1 MLNGVF
7 VQHIDVKVE
16 AINSSTKFHIRTI
29 NEDWAMFKRIITAS
43 VSGALLT
50 ISAAASA
57 QSAGDKSV
65 ADFYKGKQMKFII
78 RSEPGGGFDLYSRL
92 IARHIVRYI
101 PGNPSIIPQN
111 MPGAG
116 GIIAANYMGDLAP
129 KDGTHL
135 TMISQ
140 ALPMDQAL
148 GFTPNLKADL
158 RTFGWMGNLGD
169 SNMLTFTWHTSP
181 TKTIEDAK
189 KRETLMGGTGAQSI
203 SYWMPFIY
211 NAALGTKIKMIH
223 GYKSSGEMKL
233 AMQRG
238 EVEGYGGQPWVA
250 VKSSS
255 AEMVANKQ
263 FNYLVQV
270 GVRKE
275 KDLPDV
281 PLLTELATT
290 EEGKAIANFVSKS
303 LAVGRTTGTTPGV
316 PPQRLAALRKAF
328 MDATKDPLFLSE
340 AEKAGEGGEIAPI
353 DGLTVQQMIADVL
366 GAPQG
371 IRDKVKSVLPER
383 N

>member
-1 MLNGVF
+1 ML
-7 VQHIDVKVE
+7 
-16 AINSSTKFHIRTI
+16 
-29 NEDWAMFKRIITAS
+29 KRIITAS

-57 QSAGDKSV
+57 QSADDKAV
-65 ADFYKGKQMKFII
+65 ADFYKGKQMKFVI

-101 PGNPSIIPQN
+101 PGNPTIIPQN

-158 RTFGWMGNLGD
+158 RTFGWLGNLGD

-181 TKTIEDAK
+181 TKTMEDAK

-223 GYKSSGEMKL
+223 GYKSSGEMRL

-255 AEMVANKQ
+255 AEMVAKKQ

-275 KDLPDV
+275 KELPNV

-290 EEGKAIANFVSKS
+290 EEGKAIADFVSKS

-316 PPQRLAALRKAF
+316 PPERLAALRKAF

-340 AEKAGEGGEIAPI
+340 AEKAGEGAEIEPI

-366 GAPQG
+366 GAPQA